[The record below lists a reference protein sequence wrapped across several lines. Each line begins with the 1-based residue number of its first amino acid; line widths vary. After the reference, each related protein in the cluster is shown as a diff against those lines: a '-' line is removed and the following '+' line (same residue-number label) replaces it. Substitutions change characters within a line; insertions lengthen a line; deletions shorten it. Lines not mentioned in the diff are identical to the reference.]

1 MAQGK
6 FFQIK
11 KDPGWF
17 VSRKEPVE
25 TETEDTRIGNTS
37 WEFLK
42 GEAAT
47 GQEHGKDCPPVK
59 GEGTGMNKEKNGRKK
74 QFRYKGGREGVYQP
88 NERKEIQWGF

>member
-11 KDPGWF
+11 KDLGWF

-47 GQEHGKDCPPVK
+47 GQEH
-59 GEGTGMNKEKNGRKK
+59 
-74 QFRYKGGREGVYQP
+74 
-88 NERKEIQWGF
+88 